1 MDDAPPRY
9 FCRKIQLTHK
19 INLHIVPRIASATP
33 YKKTKRGKGARLTI
47 DRLSGAFLV
56 LVGLFVVWERRVLP
70 LGTTSHPG
78 PGYVPLLLAILLI
91 LLGVILIV
99 RGKDSPAFRSL
110 SWPEAP
116 HAVAI
121 LGCCIFVTI
130 LMETIG
136 YRLTMFIALGFL
148 FGVVERIKPWLTLA
162 LTSGFV
168 FGSFWLFDS
177 LLRVPLPRGGWGF

>member
-1 MDDAPPRY
+1 M
-9 FCRKIQLTHK
+9 
-19 INLHIVPRIASATP
+19 
-33 YKKTKRGKGARLTI
+33 TI

-70 LGTTSHPG
+70 LGSTSHPG

-91 LLGVILIV
+91 LFGVILIA
-99 RGKDSPAFRSL
+99 RGKGGRLLRSL

-116 HAVAI
+116 HALAI
-121 LGCCIFVTI
+121 LGCCLFVTA
-130 LMETIG
+130 LMEKIG
-136 YRLTMFIALGFL
+136 YRLTMLLALGFL
-148 FGVVERIKPWLTLA
+148 FGVMERIKLWLMLVLTVGLA
-162 LTSGFV
+162 